1 VIRIAIGA
9 VLLAAAIA
17 AVVLVL
23 GGGSGSRSPFPVP
36 AERTLSSDGPNGRY
50 LLDSGWSTRPDPRNI
65 GLAEG
70 WQQRGAAGF
79 SHVAIP
85 NAFNATNLT
94 RAGFKARVQWYRTRF
109 RAPRVPG
116 TTAWNVRFEAV
127 GGRAD
132 VFLNGRRV
140 GGNSLPFL
148 PFEVRAGT
156 LSGGT
161 NDLVVR
167 VDARPGR
174 MPLPPAGRPAG
185 WWNYGGLLRE
195 VYLRR
200 VGLVDLSDLLVSAT
214 PGQPSPVR
222 VSAIARNTTRR
233 TLRLPITVDVTGP
246 DGYRRSFSEGGR
258 ALEPG
263 AAMRVAASFD
273 IPHPML
279 WGPGHPAL
287 YLLRVGVPGGQ
298 VTQVHFGIRRWS
310 VDGHGRLL
318 LNGRPLPLRGA
329 SFHEETAAH
338 GGALTAADR
347 AQIVRQLQALG
358 ANIAREHYPPHPALL
373 EAFDRA
379 GIVFWEQLP
388 VWRLRGSQLR
398 ARALRPTALSYLRRA
413 LLRDRNHP
421 SVVAWSLSNE
431 TLRGGRPE
439 VQYLREGARL
449 VRRLAPHALVAAD
462 TPLLPSE
469 PIPSAYARLDAV
481 GLTSYVGWYGR
492 SPVSRVGPLLDAV
505 RARFPRLA
513 LLVTELGA
521 EANRAGPAREKGTF
535 AFQRAYL
542 ARELSII
549 DSRRFLSGVLVWLLR
564 DFPVRPGWSGGNPHP
579 HPPFNEKGL
588 IQRDG
593 SPKPAFAVVRQDF
606 LRSLRAGR

>member
-1 VIRIAIGA
+1 
-9 VLLAAAIA
+9 
-17 AVVLVL
+17 
-23 GGGSGSRSPFPVP
+23 
-36 AERTLSSDGPNGRY
+36 
-50 LLDSGWSTRPDPRNI
+50 
-65 GLAEG
+65 
-70 WQQRGAAGF
+70 
-79 SHVAIP
+79 
-85 NAFNATNLT
+85 
-94 RAGFKARVQWYRTRF
+94 
-109 RAPRVPG
+109 
-116 TTAWNVRFEAV
+116 
-127 GGRAD
+127 
-132 VFLNGRRV
+132 
-140 GGNSLPFL
+140 
-148 PFEVRAGT
+148 
-156 LSGGT
+156 
-161 NDLVVR
+161 
-167 VDARPGR
+167 
-174 MPLPPAGRPAG
+174 MP
-185 WWNYGGLLRE
+185 
-195 VYLRR
+195 
-200 VGLVDLSDLLVSAT
+200 
-214 PGQPSPVR
+214 
-222 VSAIARNTTRR
+222 
-233 TLRLPITVDVTGP
+233 
-246 DGYRRSFSEGGR
+246 
-258 ALEPG
+258 
-263 AAMRVAASFD
+263 VAARLD
-273 IPHPML
+273 IPHPRL

-287 YLLRVGVPGGQ
+287 YRLRVGVPGGQ

-310 VDGHGRLL
+310 VDPHGRLL

-398 ARALRPTALSYLRRA
+398 AHALRPIALSYLRRA

-431 TLRGGRPE
+431 TLRGGRAE
-439 VQYLREGARL
+439 VEYLREGERL

-469 PIPSAYARLDAV
+469 PVPSAYARLDAL

-492 SPVSRVGPLLDAV
+492 TPVSRVGPLLDAV

-513 LLVTELGA
+513 LFVTELGA

-542 ARELSII
+542 ARELSIA
-549 DSRRFLSGVLVWLLR
+549 DSRRFIAGVLVWLLR

-588 IQRDG
+588 LHRNG
-593 SPKPAFAVVRQDF
+593 TPKPAFAVVRNDF
-606 LRSLRAGR
+606 LRTLRAGR